1 MTTLRL
7 SEDQLRAI
15 AAEHGTPCWV
25 YNLQEIARRLDIVQ
39 RMDGFTKIRYA
50 QKANSNT
57 HILGYLRSRG
67 VVVDAVSL
75 GEIARAEAAGYE
87 LSATSDD
94 VVYASD
100 ILDQGDLLRIVETG
114 IAVNVGSPQM
124 LEQIGQSSPGH
135 RVWLRINPGFGS
147 GFSRKTNTGG
157 AFSKHGIWHGEL
169 AECYRL
175 IKTYGL
181 RLVGLHMH
189 IGSGAKE
196 EQLHRVCDAMIAQV
210 RACPFDIAAISTGG
224 GLPICHREGDIE
236 FDAQSYGAAWSS
248 AKSKIEAHLG
258 HPIELEVEPGR
269 YLVGNAGYLLSEVC
283 AKKQVGENH
292 FILLNAGFNDLV
304 RPAMYGGYHELAII
318 PRQAGNYTH
327 QRRQTIVAGPLC
339 EAGDVFTQDS
349 EGMIEFRDLHNPEI
363 GSLAIFSDCG
373 AYCAS
378 MSSNY
383 NSRPLAPE
391 ILVKGESHKLIRR
404 RQDFQDLL
412 SLEDA

>member
-1 MTTLRL
+1 MTILRL
-7 SEDQLRAI
+7 ADDLFHVV

-25 YNLQEIARRLDIVQ
+25 YNLNEISRRLDILK
-39 RMDGFTKIRYA
+39 RMEGFTTIRYA

-57 HILGYLRSRG
+57 HILAYLRSRG
-67 VVVDAVSL
+67 VLVDAVSL
-75 GEIARAEAAGYE
+75 GEIERAAAAGYE

-100 ILDQGDLLRIVETG
+100 IFDHGDLLRIAQTG

-124 LEQIGQSSPGH
+124 LNQIGELSPNH

-157 AFSKHGIWHGEL
+157 EFSKHGIWHDEL

-175 IKTYGL
+175 IEAYGL

-189 IGSGAKE
+189 IGSGAQTK
-196 EQLHRVCDAMIAQV
+196 QLHRVCEAMVEQI
-210 RACPFDIAAISTGG
+210 RACPFDIAAVSTGG
-224 GLPICHREGDIE
+224 GLPICHRTSDAE
-236 FDAQSYGAAWSS
+236 FDAEAYGAAWSS
-248 AKSKIEAHLG
+248 ARLEIENHLG
-258 HPIELEVEPGR
+258 HSIKLEVEPGR
-269 YLVGNAGYLLSEVC
+269 YLVGNSGYMLSEVR
-283 AKKQVGENH
+283 AKKQVGENN

-304 RPAMYGGYHELAII
+304 RPAMYGGYHELSII
-318 PRQAGNYTH
+318 PPKGTTALVET
-327 QRRQTIVAGPLC
+327 RRTIVAGPLC
-339 EAGDVFTQDS
+339 EAGDIFTQDS
-349 EGMIEFRDLHNPEI
+349 EGMIEFRDLQDPEI
-363 GSLAIFSDCG
+363 GSLAVFSDCG

-383 NSRPLAPE
+383 NSRTLAPE
-391 ILVKGESHKLIRR
+391 VLVDGDTRKVIRR

-412 SLEDA
+412 RLEDV